1 MTIHKVVKRLR
12 SSSLTYKANRKW
24 SSESPGKICRYLQI
38 INIPKIVHCSSRTH
52 FSKAVWN
59 EYGQCV
65 NGIQLTNLRFA
76 DDVVLIAKSAEEL
89 QIMMNDLDEHSRSC
103 GLKIN
108 ASKTKVMTRGG
119 STIILKGVE
128 LECVDS
134 FIYLGRK
141 VSLNRDSSGEIVFDS
156 GPNTPLLSEQAS
168 MDSLPIN
175 DAQSHPLPSSAE
187 LVKTSPRNSV
197 KKTAV
202 NETDAAKR
210 NRLDG
215 AISQLQARA
224 RVSSSPLQKK
234 GCAENLQDPAPP
246 VKEPQKAS
254 STKEPQK
261 PAPKKRRQRK
271 TKENAAVGAKKTELD
286 DNTKKKDEW
295 KEHVRGLVKELNT
308 LP

>member
-1 MTIHKVVKRLR
+1 MAGSEPSHQSRRKCLKPVPLRDIAVDEEEPTRKREKSR
-12 SSSLTYKANRKW
+12 KSLEPLK
-24 SSESPGKICRYLQI
+24 P
-38 INIPKIVHCSSRTH
+38 
-52 FSKAVWN
+52 
-59 EYGQCV
+59 
-65 NGIQLTNLRFA
+65 
-76 DDVVLIAKSAEEL
+76 
-89 QIMMNDLDEHSRSC
+89 DENS
-103 GLKIN
+103 
-108 ASKTKVMTRGG
+108 
-119 STIILKGVE
+119 
-128 LECVDS
+128 
-134 FIYLGRK
+134 
-141 VSLNRDSSGEIVFDS
+141 
-156 GPNTPLLSEQAS
+156 PNTPLLSEQAS

-202 NETDAAKR
+202 NETDETSQPLPQASGGARSKGQKRLPLSDATKKQAAKR

-295 KEHVRGLVKELNT
+295 KEHVRGLVKEVLNICGHSAKDNVAQAILDVLVDGVPLAISAARQGLSEGYLQNFVRAT
-308 LP
+308 AVHIRQQCPELMQNLTD